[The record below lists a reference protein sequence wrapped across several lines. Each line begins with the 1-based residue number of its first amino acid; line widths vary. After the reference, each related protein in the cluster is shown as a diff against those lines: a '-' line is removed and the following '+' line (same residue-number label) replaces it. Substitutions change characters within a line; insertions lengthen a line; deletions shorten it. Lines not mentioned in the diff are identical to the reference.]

1 MRLYGEL
8 SNMLNIKNYS
18 LLLDISP
25 EFSLFDLKYMISFN
39 YFVEFD
45 NIALFDERSST
56 NLDITF
62 IGEIKEEQRYEVKI
76 RFGKVENLELF
87 AGGGVIQLS
96 GFEILDFRDRSWE
109 NIKFQ
114 VRDFENRD
122 IDFYCNNIEI
132 LEVKE
137 SNFTDVT

>member
-1 MRLYGEL
+1 
-8 SNMLNIKNYS
+8 MLNIKNDS
-18 LLLDISP
+18 LLLDVSP
-25 EFSLFDLKYMISFN
+25 EFSLFDLKYMIHFN

-45 NIALFDERSST
+45 NIALFDERNDT

-62 IGEIKEEQRYEVKI
+62 IAEVKEEQKYEVKI
-76 RFGKVENLELF
+76 RFCKVENLELF

-109 NIKFQ
+109 TIKFQ
-114 VRDFENRD
+114 VRDFENEN

-137 SNFTDVT
+137 SNFTDAP